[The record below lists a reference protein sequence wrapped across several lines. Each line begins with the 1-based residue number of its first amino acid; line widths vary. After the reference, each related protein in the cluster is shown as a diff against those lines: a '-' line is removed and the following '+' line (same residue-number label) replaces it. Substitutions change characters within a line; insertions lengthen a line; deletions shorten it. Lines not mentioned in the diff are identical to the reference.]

1 MSRGRKNVSSSL
13 GQKKERSEETQRWKA
28 LGQRSSPCYGQ
39 SIWKSPILGRRSCLS
54 SGRTSTFL
62 FSPKHP
68 NLYDGACAERACPVP
83 LSVCDADVHVVALC
97 VRIYCLHLPAHVIL
111 YMSAWSCI
119 FVCLI
124 ECVYSVIARGYKK
137 LGPLCGSRGA
147 VWMNAWRR
155 PKITNPLNNPDW
167 PRRKACANISWSACL
182 WLTYFADVLK
192 SGRQLL
198 CPRETKR
205 EIIGTS
211 GQPGVCKIKKYTSL
225 LWPASPRPHWCRK
238 MWTIN

>member
-1 MSRGRKNVSSSL
+1 MDSQFENLRFWGDAAVWVLARLQHSSL
-13 GQKKERSEETQRWKA
+13 VQNIQI
-28 LGQRSSPCYGQ
+28 CMM
-39 SIWKSPILGRRSCLS
+39 
-54 SGRTSTFL
+54 
-62 FSPKHP
+62 
-68 NLYDGACAERACPVP
+68 GACAECARPVP
-83 LSVCDADVHVVALC
+83 LFVCDADVHVVALC
-97 VRIYCLHLPAHVIL
+97 IRIYYLHLPAHVML

-147 VWMNAWRR
+147 LWMNAWRR
-155 PKITNPLNNPDW
+155 PKITNPLNNPDR

-182 WLTYFADVLK
+182 WLTYFAGVLK

-211 GQPGVCKIKKYTSL
+211 GQPGVCKIKNTHRFYDQLHQNPTDVE
-225 LWPASPRPHWCRK
+225 RCEQ
-238 MWTIN
+238 